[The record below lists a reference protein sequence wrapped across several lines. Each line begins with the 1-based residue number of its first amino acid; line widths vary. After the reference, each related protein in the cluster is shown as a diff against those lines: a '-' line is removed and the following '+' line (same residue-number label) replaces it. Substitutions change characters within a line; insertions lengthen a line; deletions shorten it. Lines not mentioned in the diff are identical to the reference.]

1 MSVVGVEGEERHDFS
16 KQESASIRRRS
27 LALLKSLLRPLWAQ
41 VALTIVVVVTSTAA
55 QVAGPALIAYGIDSG
70 LPALLRQ
77 DWMPLGSAV
86 IAYLITGVAGAVLIA
101 WFTVLSARISQ
112 AILLDLR
119 KRVFRQTQR
128 LSLEFHENYTSGRII
143 SRQTSDLDSIRELLD
158 SGITELVQG
167 GLYMVFI
174 AIALF
179 SLDWVSGLVL
189 FASLIPLAFLT
200 RWFQVRSQKL
210 FRRSRVASARLIVQF
225 VETMTGIRAVK
236 AFRKEKRNEKEFGDL
251 VEDYRDINNRV
262 IQLFG
267 YFDPGLI
274 GNVTLAVVL
283 LVGGFRVADGGLA
296 IGVLL
301 ATLLYTRQFF
311 GPAQDMAMFYNSYQ
325 SAAAALEKI
334 SGVLEER
341 LSVPDPTRPID
352 LWQAKGSISFDGV
365 EFGYKA
371 GRVILP
377 TFDLQIPAGQTI
389 AMVGS
394 TGAGK

>member
-1 MSVVGVEGEERHDFS
+1 
-16 KQESASIRRRS
+16 
-27 LALLKSLLRPLWAQ
+27 SLLRPLWAQ
-41 VALTIVVVVTSTAA
+41 VVLTIVVVVVSTAA
-55 QVAGPALIAYGIDSG
+55 QVAGPALIAFGIDTG
-70 LPALLRQ
+70 LPAMLEQ
-77 DWMPLGSAV
+77 DWLPLGAAV
-86 IAYLITGVAGAVLIA
+86 VAYLFTGVLGAVLIA

-112 AILLDLR
+112 TILLDLR

-174 AIALF
+174 AIALIT
-179 SLDWVSGLVL
+179 LDPTSGFIL
-189 FASLIPLAFLT
+189 FLSLIPLAFLT
-200 RWFQVRSQKL
+200 RWFQVRSQRL

-236 AFRKEKRNEKEFGDL
+236 AFRKEKRNEREFGGL
-251 VEDYRDINNRV
+251 VEDYRDINNKV

-267 YFDPGLI
+267 YFDPGLILI

-283 LVGGFRVADGGLA
+283 LVGGFRVAGGGLE

-311 GPAQDMAMFYNSYQ
+311 GPAQEMAMFYNSYQ

-341 LSVPDPTRPID
+341 PSVPDPTRPID
-352 LWQAKGSISFDGV
+352 LWQAKGAIGFEGV
-365 EFGYKA
+365 EFAYKA
-371 GRVILP
+371 GR
-377 TFDLQIPAGQTI
+377 
-389 AMVGS
+389 
-394 TGAGK
+394 